1 MRAAFPVLLL
11 AAGLCGGASAQSAD
25 APLSLAA
32 SQTDPVPDTDVGTT
46 NGSLSDKLSKTNGV
60 IHPQG
65 TVDPDMQKQAPATG
79 TMPVIPPPG
88 SPGGP
93 TDVQPK

>member
-1 MRAAFPVLLL
+1 MKAAWSALLL
-11 AAGLCGGASAQSAD
+11 AAGLCAAAPARPAEMPATPAQA
-25 APLSLAA
+25 
-32 SQTDPVPDTDVGTT
+32 DPVPATDVGAA
-46 NGSLSDKLSKTNGV
+46 NGSLSDKLSNTNGV

-65 TVDPDMQKQAPATG
+65 TVDPGMQKQAPAGG